1 MKKIWN
7 WRQPDWVRQRRD
19 EVFRQHPDIRH
30 FVEVKE
36 RLFKVLMG
44 YIVLQSLVKIATMI
58 LLKGAF
64 GIFFGF
70 ASIAGCFLY
79 LYVLDECMSS
89 SLDSVKRGGWWML
102 GLFVFN
108 IIFSGQSL
116 LQTILYSGGRVF
128 SYMFLV
134 VSQYPWML
142 VVFLFD
148 IFSWIFFLVI
158 IVIFIWMMWVPRNR
172 AMAEQYDEMMT
183 VRQQVKSKFVQ
194 EEKRDE

>member
-7 WRQPDWVRQRRD
+7 WRQLDWVRQRRD

-64 GIFFGF
+64 GIFFVF

>member
-64 GIFFGF
+64 GIFFVF

>member
-30 FVEVKE
+30 FVEIKE

-64 GIFFGF
+64 GIFFVF

-148 IFSWIFFLVI
+148 IFSWTFFLVI
-158 IVIFIWMMWVPRNR
+158 IVIFIWMMWVPKNR

>member
-64 GIFFGF
+64 GIFFVF

-148 IFSWIFFLVI
+148 IFSWTFFLVI
-158 IVIFIWMMWVPRNR
+158 IVIFIWMMWVPKNR

>member
-7 WRQPDWVRQRRD
+7 WRQLDWVRQRRD

-64 GIFFGF
+64 GIFFVF

-148 IFSWIFFLVI
+148 IFSWTFFLVI
-158 IVIFIWMMWVPRNR
+158 IVIFIWMMWVPKNR